1 MLWLQMLQQLRRVKV
16 TQKAYEQRSASPATT
31 LPKIFAVNIKLNT
44 KPRWSVRLGPV
55 EWGRHTYERP
65 ADDPLQ
71 LLGSARR
78 GLQSGALA
86 KLGDEFVLVVG
97 DHVTPLSHADNKD
110 LAAATAHVKPS
121 EPSYSIPS
129 APPRNAPPPVVVIK
143 RRRIP
148 APH

>member
-1 MLWLQMLQQLRRVKV
+1 MQ
-16 TQKAYEQRSASPATT
+16 
-31 LPKIFAVNIKLNT
+31 PKS
-44 KPRWSVRLGPV
+44 KPRWSVRLGPI
-55 EWGRHTYERP
+55 EWARHTYERP
-65 ADDPLQ
+65 AEDPLQ

-97 DHVTPLSHADNKD
+97 DHVTPLSHSDNKD
-110 LAAATAHVKPS
+110 LAAATAHVKPF
-121 EPSYSIPS
+121 EPTYTL
-129 APPRNAPPPVVVIK
+129 PPVPQSSAPPPVIIIK

>member
-1 MLWLQMLQQLRRVKV
+1 MQ
-16 TQKAYEQRSASPATT
+16 
-31 LPKIFAVNIKLNT
+31 PKS
-44 KPRWSVRLGPV
+44 KPRWSVRLGPI
-55 EWGRHTYERP
+55 EWARHTYERP
-65 ADDPLQ
+65 AEDPLQ

-97 DHVTPLSHADNKD
+97 DHVTPLNHSDNKD
-110 LAAATAHVKPS
+110 LAAATAHLKPIEQQY
-121 EPSYSIPS
+121 EPP
-129 APPRNAPPPVVVIK
+129 APPRAAAPPVIIIK